1 MSYFSEIIIINSFLL
16 TLALVSNLNPPR
28 KKAKQMRLERRQA
41 KLGASLEQPP
51 SKTVNQGKTLRDFL
65 TTPNENNKHQLKVW
79 TMYIYIHIYTFL
91 SAFIV
96 ISRPNQVSFIG
107 KLI

>member
-1 MSYFSEIIIINSFLL
+1 
-16 TLALVSNLNPPR
+16 
-28 KKAKQMRLERRQA
+28 MRLERRQA

-79 TMYIYIHIYTFL
+79 TMYIYTYI
-91 SAFIV
+91 
-96 ISRPNQVSFIG
+96 
-107 KLI
+107 